1 MMRFLAKRGTG
12 GLVAAVV
19 LWGALAACS
28 PTEGDDG
35 LFDPVET
42 TNDDYDAAVFVDVGN
57 NPITMDAANYDNTNG
72 LDIVVVN
79 LLDDA
84 NAFNG
89 SISLLTNDGSANF
102 TETRIDIAPFA
113 TIVKFLELDSG
124 NWDIAVLVND
134 EDDPHVW
141 ICTDPSGGCPSPS
154 TFGLEG
160 VAAQMKRVNFDDDT
174 SVNDL
179 LLTIPS
185 ADQIVA
191 IRGDGFGGYTLI
203 TPTTVANSPGKFAVG
218 FFDVDANLD
227 VAILRPFNNDA
238 IVLAGDGAGGFPT
251 EIATPAFN
259 IHPIAITAMDLD
271 GDMDG
276 TNESFAVAL
285 DPTNEVQVLANN
297 ALGSGIFTAVTVK
310 VDDNPEFLLAGDFDT
325 ESNDNDLFLM
335 HGKSNFVGYLR
346 GDGAPTPG
354 YTKNLV
360 TVSRDPFAAASGFLT
375 NSGNLDVVV
384 ASREHRA
391 VTILAGN
398 GSGSFSR
405 TQIGFTATTT
415 FPIVVPTSLNF
426 SCSPDKSDLLFLQ
439 PFSDRVVILKN
450 KNNCP

>member
-19 LWGALAACS
+19 LWSALAACS

-141 ICTDPSGGCPSPS
+141 ICTDPSGGCPSPL
-154 TFGLEG
+154 TRPLPGI
-160 VAAQMKRVNFDDDT
+160 AAQMKRVNIDGGAIE
-174 SVNDL
+174 NDL

-185 ADQIVA
+185 TGQIVA
-191 IRGDGFGGYTLI
+191 ILSDGAGTYSDPPVETD
-203 TPTTVANSPGKFAVG
+203 VANSPGKFAVG

-238 IVLAGDGAGGFPT
+238 IVLAGNGAGGFPT
-251 EIATPAFN
+251 EIAIPAFN
-259 IHPIAITAMDLD
+259 IHPIAITAMDLG
-271 GDMDG
+271 GDLDG

-297 ALGSGIFTAVTVK
+297 GAGNFTAVTVK
-310 VDDNPEFLLAGDFDT
+310 VDDNPEFLLAGDFDSVGS
-325 ESNDNDLFLM
+325 EDLILM
-335 HGKSNFVGYLR
+335 HGKSNFVAYLK
-346 GDGAPTPG
+346 GTGSLPTPG

-398 GSGSFSR
+398 GSGSFSS

-426 SCSPDKSDLLFLQ
+426 SGSGKSDLLFLQ

-450 KNNCP
+450 TN

>member
-57 NPITMDAANYDNTNG
+57 NPITMDAADYDNTNG

-141 ICTDPSGGCPSPS
+141 ICTDPSGGCPSPL
-154 TFGLEG
+154 TRPLPGI
-160 VAAQMKRVNFDDDT
+160 AAQMKRVNIDGGAIE
-174 SVNDL
+174 NDL

-185 ADQIVA
+185 TGQIVA
-191 IRGDGFGGYTLI
+191 ILSDGAGVYTQVE
-203 TPTTVANSPGKFAVG
+203 TDVSGKPTKFTTGEFNA
-218 FFDVDANLD
+218 DVNLYLD
-227 VAILRPFNNDA
+227 VAILRPSNNDA
-238 IVLAGDGAGGFPT
+238 IVLAGDGLGGFPT
-251 EIATPAFN
+251 TIATVTLLSN
-259 IHPIAITAMDLD
+259 LVAITAMNLD
-271 GDMDG
+271 GDS
-276 TNESFAVAL
+276 TNESFAVAS
-285 DPTNEVQVLANN
+285 DTANEVRVQANDVSGT
-297 ALGSGIFTAVTVK
+297 GSFTAVITK
-310 VDDNPEFLLAGDFDT
+310 VDENPGFLLAGDFDG
-325 ESNDNDLFLM
+325 EGSDDLILM
-335 HGKSNFVGYLR
+335 HGKSNFVGYLK
-346 GDGAPTPG
+346 GTGSLPTPG
-354 YTKNLV
+354 YTKSEV
-360 TVSRDPFAAASGFLT
+360 TV
-375 NSGNLDVVV
+375 
-384 ASREHRA
+384 
-391 VTILAGN
+391 
-398 GSGSFSR
+398 
-405 TQIGFTATTT
+405 
-415 FPIVVPTSLNF
+415 
-426 SCSPDKSDLLFLQ
+426 
-439 PFSDRVVILKN
+439 
-450 KNNCP
+450 